1 MAGKVV
7 SDAELSDEAYSSS
20 EASDFEN
27 YSQKAN
33 KTTTKNVIKKVYT
46 NIIRS
51 LFYLFLLYLECCN

>member
-27 YSQKAN
+27 YSQKTN
-33 KTTTKNVIKKVYT
+33 KTTTKNVIKKVNT
-46 NIIRS
+46 KIKTSR
-51 LFYLFLLYLECCN
+51 FLSMFTIFRML